1 MPSRGDINYTL
12 LQAVT
17 KHWWPSHLLSAQI
30 SPVLQTDS
38 CRLPSVVPYSPQIN
52 KPQIIP
58 VSISHPHECANRR
71 LITTTIR
78 CERLELVFSQIL
90 SLLSPLPLCYK
101 CLRLPLFLFRCH
113 FLYHWETGFST
124 IFQNYLGKNSILII
138 IFFPFVRSNLK
149 CLLKNIIKF
158 NH

>member
-58 VSISHPHECANRR
+58 VSISHLHECANRR

-101 CLRLPLFLFRCH
+101 CLQNLSVCHYFCSDAISFIIERLVSLQSFKIILVKILF
-113 FLYHWETGFST
+113 
-124 IFQNYLGKNSILII
+124 
-138 IFFPFVRSNLK
+138 
-149 CLLKNIIKF
+149 
-158 NH
+158 